1 MYSKCLVTKWPNCT
15 ILHLQYYNTI
25 KYSVKTLSTDYIK
38 NDIVERKQLLK
49 YIKDYIKNKY
59 KLDIDCVL
67 ERTRGMLAEVTFDPT
82 GQV

>member
-1 MYSKCLVTKWPNCT
+1 MLDN
-15 ILHLQYYNTI
+15 
-25 KYSVKTLSTDYIK
+25 LSSGAQKDFFVQSWLEYVMWLRSTRS
-38 NDIVERKQLLK
+38 NDRRRK
-49 YIKDYIKNKY
+49 